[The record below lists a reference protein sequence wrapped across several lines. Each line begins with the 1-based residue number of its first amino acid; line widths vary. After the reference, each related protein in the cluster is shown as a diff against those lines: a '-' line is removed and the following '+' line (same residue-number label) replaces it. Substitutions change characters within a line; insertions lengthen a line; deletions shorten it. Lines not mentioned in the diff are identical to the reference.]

1 MKRNQKVAAQRIQKE
16 KFARIQFPVLTPK
29 NENQRLYFDA
39 LKHDTLVVASGSA
52 GTGKTIVACYH
63 AARKLHYKDI
73 KKVVLLRAYQP
84 LAGRSIGFLPGT
96 AEEKLIPY
104 YQQLLDYFEDCLGK
118 ASVEISVKSKEIE
131 ICSLETIRG
140 RSWEDCIVIVD
151 EAQNLYP
158 QEVQALMTRIG
169 ENCQMI
175 ICGDDSGIQTD
186 VKKGMDGL
194 TYLQKVCDKYNIS
207 DTSFIKFCRDDI
219 VRSGMTR
226 EFVVAF
232 EEEYLLEQQ
241 GKGIIKE
248 AKRG

>member
-1 MKRNQKVAAQRIQKE
+1 MKRNQKVAAQRVQKE

-118 ASVEISVKSKEIE
+118 AIVEISVKSKEIE

-175 ICGDDSGIQTD
+175 ICGDTTQTD
-186 VKKGMDGL
+186 VIKGANGL
-194 TYLQKVCDKYNIS
+194 AYLKQVIERYNIS
-207 DTSFIKFCRDDI
+207 ETSFVKFTPEDI
-219 VRSGMTR
+219 VRSGMTK
-226 EFVVAF
+226 EFVLAF
-232 EEEYLLEQQ
+232 EKELELEQQ
-241 GKGIIKE
+241 GKGILN
-248 AKRG
+248 AKLK

>member
-1 MKRNQKVAAQRIQKE
+1 MKRNQKVQAQRIQKE
-16 KFARIQFPVLTPK
+16 KFARIQFPVLTPM

-39 LKHDTLVVASGSA
+39 LKHDTLVVATGSA
-52 GTGKTIVACYH
+52 GTGKSIVACYH

-73 KKVVLLRAYQP
+73 KKVVLIRAYQP

-140 RSWEDCIVIVD
+140 RSWNDCIVIVD

-158 QEVQALMTRIG
+158 SEVQALMTRIG
-169 ENCQMI
+169 DNCQMI
-175 ICGDDSGIQTD
+175 ICGDTTQTD
-186 VKKGMDGL
+186 VNKGKNGL
-194 TYLQKVCDKYNIS
+194 VYLQQVCSKYEIS
-207 DTSFIKFCRDDI
+207 DSSFIKFTPVDI

-226 EFVVAF
+226 EFVLAF
-232 EEEYLLEQQ
+232 EKEAELELQ
-241 GKGIIKE
+241 GKGILNDKS
-248 AKRG
+248 K